1 MAVARAMAG
10 SLAVGDEHARAQEA
24 LSGGL
29 QLMAQAVVKMFR
41 SDNGGGWQEVG
52 GPGMLVYCA
61 NSSGVQWVKVVQLSD
76 GAQLLNEELYEDFNR
91 TYASDGR
98 AAQMAFHTMEFD
110 GWVGGFCFARDA
122 EAQQFASA
130 VPASCPKG
138 TGGPAP
144 PSAPPAP
151 PGRPSAAPPAPPG
164 RPSAPA
170 PPPPGRPAAP
180 PPGPA
185 SRPIQPAAPEPVE
198 EEKKG
203 GGMFGFGRKKKE
215 KEQDR
220 PLEISAPTN
229 FKHITHI
236 GWDEANGFEVR

>member
-98 AAQMAFHTMEFD
+98 AAQMACHTEIN
-110 GWVGGFCFARDA
+110 
-122 EAQQFASA
+122 QQR
-130 VPASCPKG
+130 PK
-138 TGGPAP
+138 PKP
-144 PSAPPAP
+144 KPKPKPNP
-151 PGRPSAAPPAPPG
+151 KPNPNPNP
-164 RPSAPA
+164 
-170 PPPPGRPAAP
+170 
-180 PPGPA
+180 
-185 SRPIQPAAPEPVE
+185 
-198 EEKKG
+198 
-203 GGMFGFGRKKKE
+203 
-215 KEQDR
+215 
-220 PLEISAPTN
+220 N
-229 FKHITHI
+229 
-236 GWDEANGFEVR
+236 

>member
-29 QLMAQAVVKMFR
+29 TLMAQAVVKMFR

-98 AAQMAFHTMEFD
+98 AAQMACHTEINQQRPKPKPKPKPNPNPHPHPHPNPNPYPNPNLTRPRPTRRRCAPRGRATTRRTPTTAARGVTGEVTRGSTATAPRR
-110 GWVGGFCFARDA
+110 GWRRSSWSSPRRHAWAGAHGRRNPRRRPWRRA
-122 EAQQFASA
+122 EHPRRAS
-130 VPASCPKG
+130 
-138 TGGPAP
+138 
-144 PSAPPAP
+144 
-151 PGRPSAAPPAPPG
+151 
-164 RPSAPA
+164 
-170 PPPPGRPAAP
+170 
-180 PPGPA
+180 
-185 SRPIQPAAPEPVE
+185 
-198 EEKKG
+198 
-203 GGMFGFGRKKKE
+203 
-215 KEQDR
+215 
-220 PLEISAPTN
+220 
-229 FKHITHI
+229 
-236 GWDEANGFEVR
+236 

>member
-98 AAQMAFHTMEFD
+98 AAQMAFHTEIN
-110 GWVGGFCFARDA
+110 
-122 EAQQFASA
+122 QQ
-130 VPASCPKG
+130 
-138 TGGPAP
+138 
-144 PSAPPAP
+144 
-151 PGRPSAAPPAPPG
+151 RP
-164 RPSAPA
+164 
-170 PPPPGRPAAP
+170 
-180 PPGPA
+180 
-185 SRPIQPAAPEPVE
+185 
-198 EEKKG
+198 
-203 GGMFGFGRKKKE
+203 
-215 KEQDR
+215 
-220 PLEISAPTN
+220 
-229 FKHITHI
+229 
-236 GWDEANGFEVR
+236 

>member
-29 QLMAQAVVKMFR
+29 TLMAQAVVKMFR

-98 AAQMAFHTMEFD
+98 AAQMACHTETN
-110 GWVGGFCFARDA
+110 
-122 EAQQFASA
+122 QQ
-130 VPASCPKG
+130 
-138 TGGPAP
+138 
-144 PSAPPAP
+144 
-151 PGRPSAAPPAPPG
+151 RPSPNPNPNPNPNPHPNPDPNRPVG
-164 RPSAPA
+164 RCEMMKCEVATRFCQKPS
-170 PPPPGRPAAP
+170 
-180 PPGPA
+180 
-185 SRPIQPAAPEPVE
+185 SW
-198 EEKKG
+198 KKSPSDG
-203 GGMFGFGRKKKE
+203 KDWTLPCMSCSG
-215 KEQDR
+215 
-220 PLEISAPTN
+220 
-229 FKHITHI
+229 
-236 GWDEANGFEVR
+236 